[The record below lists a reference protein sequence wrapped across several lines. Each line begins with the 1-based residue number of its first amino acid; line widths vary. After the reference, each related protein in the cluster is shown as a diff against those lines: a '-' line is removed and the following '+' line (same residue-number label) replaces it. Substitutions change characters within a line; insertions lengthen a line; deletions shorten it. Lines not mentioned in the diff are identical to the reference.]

1 MMSILYQYL
10 YTIYN
15 FFFFRKGTIDN
26 KKKYD
31 IDYII
36 KDYIIKDD
44 IDDKFIEKFK
54 KPLEF
59 FVSELNLPDFINKDD
74 NIIDDIIKDDIIDDK
89 YKQILMK
96 IGDYIVL
103 NEEDINFI
111 NTLPND
117 KLINI
122 IKLYNGS
129 YTETIQCL
137 I

>member
-36 KDYIIKDD
+36 KD
-44 IDDKFIEKFK
+44 
-54 KPLEF
+54 
-59 FVSELNLPDFINKDD
+59 
-74 NIIDDIIKDDIIDDK
+74 DIIKDDIDDK

>member
-1 MMSILYQYL
+1 MSILYQYL

-36 KDYIIKDD
+36 KD
-44 IDDKFIEKFK
+44 
-54 KPLEF
+54 
-59 FVSELNLPDFINKDD
+59 
-74 NIIDDIIKDDIIDDK
+74 DIIKDDIDDK

>member
-1 MMSILYQYL
+1 MI
-10 YTIYN
+10 I
-15 FFFFRKGTIDN
+15 

-36 KDYIIKDD
+36 KD
-44 IDDKFIEKFK
+44 
-54 KPLEF
+54 
-59 FVSELNLPDFINKDD
+59 
-74 NIIDDIIKDDIIDDK
+74 DIIKDDIDDK

>member
-1 MMSILYQYL
+1 MSILYQYL

-31 IDYII
+31 IDDKEHDII
-36 KDYIIKDD
+36 K
-44 IDDKFIEKFK
+44 
-54 KPLEF
+54 
-59 FVSELNLPDFINKDD
+59 
-74 NIIDDIIKDDIIDDK
+74 DDIIKDDIDDK

>member
-36 KDYIIKDD
+36 
-44 IDDKFIEKFK
+44 
-54 KPLEF
+54 
-59 FVSELNLPDFINKDD
+59 KDD

-129 YTETIQCL
+129 YTETIQSL

>member
-31 IDYII
+31 II
-36 KDYIIKDD
+36 
-44 IDDKFIEKFK
+44 
-54 KPLEF
+54 
-59 FVSELNLPDFINKDD
+59 
-74 NIIDDIIKDDIIDDK
+74 DDIIDDK
-89 YKQILMK
+89 YDIIDDKYDIILMK

-111 NTLPND
+111 NTLPKD

-122 IKLYNGS
+122 IKIYNGS
-129 YTETIQCL
+129 YTETIKCL